1 MNRVLV
7 IGAGRVAPPLVR
19 YLLNLPGVHTTVCD
33 ARADAAAALVVGHA
47 RARAVELSIQDV
59 DRLLALVREHDVA
72 VSLLPA
78 PLHPHVAELCV
89 RHGKHLVTTSYVG
102 PAMRALDGPARAAG
116 AILLNEVGLDPG
128 IDHMSAMQVIDGV
141 RKAGGR
147 VASFIS
153 YCGGL
158 PAPDANDNPWGYKF
172 SWSPRGVL
180 TAGKNGAVFL
190 RGGRRVEIPPSE
202 LFLAREPVTV
212 DGVPG
217 WPVLEGYPNRD
228 SLGYVSVYGLDA
240 VETMLRGTLRYPGWC
255 ETMKAVVDLGLL
267 DETPTVF
274 ANMSLAEWLGKAT
287 GAPSAAVVRAH
298 VQGVLGQPA
307 SSPILK
313 RLEWL
318 GLFSSE
324 PIPGLSQ
331 PATALDLLAARME
344 RLMAYQPNERDM
356 VVMQHQFI
364 AEQGGKREK
373 IVSTLVQ
380 FGEPGGDS
388 AMARTVGLPAAI
400 ATRLI
405 LERRLTTP
413 GVQVPVAAPV
423 YEPILT
429 ELGSAG
435 VRFVERR
442 TAL

>member
-7 IGAGRVAPPLVR
+7 VGAGRVAPPLVR

-33 ARADAAAALVVGHA
+33 ARAEAAAALVAGHP
-47 RARAVELSIQDV
+47 RARSVGLSIQDV
-59 DRLLALVREHDVA
+59 DRLAGLVHEHDVT

-78 PLHPHVAELCV
+78 PLHPQVAELCV
-89 RHGKHLVTTSYVG
+89 RHGKHLVTTSYVS
-102 PAMRALDGPARAAG
+102 PAMRALDAPARAAG

-141 RKAGGR
+141 RKGGGR
-147 VASFIS
+147 VTSFIS

-190 RGGRRVEIPPSE
+190 RDGRHVEIPPSE
-202 LFLAREPVTV
+202 LFLAREPVPV

-228 SLGYVSVYGLDA
+228 SLGYQTVYGLDA
-240 VETMLRGTLRYPGWC
+240 VDTMLRGTLRYPGWC

-267 DETPTVF
+267 DETPATF
-274 ANMSLAEWLGKAT
+274 TSMTLAEWLAKMT
-287 GAPSAAVVRAH
+287 GAPSAAAARAH
-298 VQGVLGQPA
+298 VQTRLGLDA
-307 SSPILK
+307 SSPILQ
-313 RLEWL
+313 RFEWL
-318 GLFSSE
+318 GLFSTE
-324 PIPGLSQ
+324 PIPGLPQ
-331 PATALDLLAARME
+331 PTTSLDLLAARME
-344 RLMAYQPNERDM
+344 RLMAYRSNERDM

-364 AEQGGKREK
+364 AEYGSRRER

-380 FGEPGGDS
+380 FGDPRGDS

-405 LERRLTTP
+405 LEQKLVTP
-413 GVQVPVAAPV
+413 GVHVPVAPAL
-423 YEPILT
+423 YEPILA
-429 ELGSAG
+429 ELSASG
-435 VRFVERR
+435 VRFAESK
-442 TAL
+442 LPG